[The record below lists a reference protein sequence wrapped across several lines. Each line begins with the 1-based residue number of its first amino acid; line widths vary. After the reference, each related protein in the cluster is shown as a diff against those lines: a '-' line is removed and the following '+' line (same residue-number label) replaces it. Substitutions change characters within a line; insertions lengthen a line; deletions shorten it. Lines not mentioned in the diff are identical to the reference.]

1 MNLASHCSAI
11 KINREQFTQ
20 DQIIIFQNKSYIF
33 MEDKSRRLNCEVLAA
48 DLGELKK
55 PVGTPKSSK
64 IAHFGVG
71 VFHRAHQ
78 SLYTQLAMEKT

>member
-1 MNLASHCSAI
+1 
-11 KINREQFTQ
+11 
-20 DQIIIFQNKSYIF
+20 